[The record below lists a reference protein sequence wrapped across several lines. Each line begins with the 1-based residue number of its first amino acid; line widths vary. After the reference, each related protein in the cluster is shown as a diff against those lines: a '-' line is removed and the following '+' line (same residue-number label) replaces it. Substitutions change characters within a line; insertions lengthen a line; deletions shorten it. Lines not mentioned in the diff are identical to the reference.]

1 MEKKERLLFSLDLE
15 NKRKRDQEVSEED
28 AQKKTCMYYCTI
40 KRPPLMSK

>member
-28 AQKKTCMYYCTI
+28 AQKKT
-40 KRPPLMSK
+40 S